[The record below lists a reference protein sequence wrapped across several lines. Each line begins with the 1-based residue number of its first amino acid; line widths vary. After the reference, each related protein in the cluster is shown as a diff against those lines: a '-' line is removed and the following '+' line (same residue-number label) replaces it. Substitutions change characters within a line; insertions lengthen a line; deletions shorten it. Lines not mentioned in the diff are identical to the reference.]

1 MIFFGFFSKW
11 VKKIGF
17 AKVKNL
23 KQKNVE
29 TDARTPFLYSF
40 VCSLRKKTERE
51 ERRERM
57 DKIDER
63 KRKKQ
68 RGERKTKRD
77 KDLY

>member
-51 ERRERM
+51 EREWIR
-57 DKIDER
+57 
-63 KRKKQ
+63 
-68 RGERKTKRD
+68 
-77 KDLY
+77 